1 MCFTKIYLLQPYMD
15 FQKITFGQSCRATC
29 FYGVSL
35 TCSMIRYFL
44 SLSLEDFG
52 NQFVLGDQ
60 LIKRFV
66 PEGHSSESLAQYCAC
81 SCKTERLNFWLES
94 CNQRKL
100 MPHKKIFFQG
110 NEVSQLWCSQCEV
123 SCILCYQAQTSDHS
137 APNYCLFPFN
147 LLQMDPFIIL
157 TGRCYVPFLQT
168 ELQCLKILS
177 IIMAGNIFKENIGTF
192 HEHQV
197 FQKKQQTE
205 MLQLNSFYPTI
216 YNLKKWVFR

>member
-44 SLSLEDFG
+44 SLGLEDFG

-100 MPHKKIFFQG
+100 MPHKKIFFKEMKSLSYG
-110 NEVSQLWCSQCEV
+110 VLNVKFPV
-123 SCILCYQAQTSDHS
+123 
-137 APNYCLFPFN
+137 YCVIKLRPVIIRHQIIACFPS
-147 LLQMDPFIIL
+147 ISS
-157 TGRCYVPFLQT
+157 RW
-168 ELQCLKILS
+168 ILS
-177 IIMAGNIFKENIGTF
+177 LF
-192 HEHQV
+192 
-197 FQKKQQTE
+197 
-205 MLQLNSFYPTI
+205 
-216 YNLKKWVFR
+216 